1 MSDSE
6 YAARPDGQL
15 QLHQFLCS
23 MIDSVDVNKSAAT
36 IYLRILKRPILYLH
50 GKCDAP
56 KHILGPSNMDSSSHV
71 QSVRPTANVLHQ
83 QAKLPL
89 CACCL
94 PPPGSD
100 PPAPK
105 AVTKFISMLVLLS
118 IIEEDSI
125 LKFENESKVASI
137 CGEVKSKFS
146 T

>member
-1 MSDSE
+1 MFSQCAPQPMSCTSKQS
-6 YAARPDGQL
+6 YLSVPAACP
-15 QLHQFLCS
+15 
-23 MIDSVDVNKSAAT
+23 
-36 IYLRILKRPILYLH
+36 
-50 GKCDAP
+50 
-56 KHILGPSNMDSSSHV
+56 
-71 QSVRPTANVLHQ
+71 
-83 QAKLPL
+83 PL
-89 CACCL
+89 AL
-94 PPPGSD
+94 IA